1 MSRTSVLQFD
11 PGQGCALRFLLAV
24 AVSVGQT
31 EQQLMIG
38 RWLGIW
44 CHAWEIGKALAN
56 RGHSVG

>member
-38 RWLGIW
+38 PVARHLVSCVG
-44 CHAWEIGKALAN
+44 N
-56 RGHSVG
+56 R